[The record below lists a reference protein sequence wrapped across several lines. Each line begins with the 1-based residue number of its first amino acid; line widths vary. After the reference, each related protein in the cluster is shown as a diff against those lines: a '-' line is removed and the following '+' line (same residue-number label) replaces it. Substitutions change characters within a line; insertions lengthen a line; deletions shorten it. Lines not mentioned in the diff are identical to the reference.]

1 MIPNKSDIILEP
13 SEEIQIAV
21 LAAVSKLTEEDAYR
35 VLYLQK
41 FNEAYYLNL
50 GDIPRVKMTREPM
63 ARLL

>member
-1 MIPNKSDIILEP
+1 MIPKTDIILEP

-21 LAAVSKLTEEDAYR
+21 LMAISRLSEEDSYR

-50 GDIPRVKMTREPM
+50 GDIPRVKMTREPI